1 MILNILHVKTKG
13 GPSSL
18 SVYNE
23 LHEMHLCMCV
33 EVGWGGRTTEQSDKQ
48 QVQELKEWK
57 ITFSKSLVVEI
68 WIHYTPYSLQNKN
81 W

>member
-1 MILNILHVKTKG
+1 MSKLKVDPP
-13 GPSSL
+13 PSL
-18 SVYNE
+18 FTMN
-23 LHEMHLCMCV
+23 CMRCTCV
-33 EVGWGGRTTEQSDKQ
+33 CVLRWGGRTTEQSDKQ

>member
-1 MILNILHVKTKG
+1 MRCT
-13 GPSSL
+13 
-18 SVYNE
+18 
-23 LHEMHLCMCV
+23 CV
-33 EVGWGGRTTEQSDKQ
+33 CVLRWGGRTTEQSDKQ

-57 ITFSKSLVVEI
+57 IALSKSLVVEI